1 MRPQHE
7 DAYSCLKLQHLKGLG
22 IQVMWISISQPGFD
36 MMWLTHNLFW
46 SKWNF
51 GTKIDQTYLFEELWL
66 MIVLDPFGTL
76 MFFSHRTN
84 AYAIWQIQTFRDKD
98 LQNHPEHFP
107 QRQNLGQLSS
117 KERQETLCLWLDGCR
132 HFAVLSMDGRR
143 MVWADGD
150 VWERAETIDP
160 ALQEAVKVQCGQWT
174 WGSPK
179 PF

>member
-1 MRPQHE
+1 M
-7 DAYSCLKLQHLKGLG
+7 
-22 IQVMWISISQPGFD
+22 
-36 MMWLTHNLFW
+36 T
-46 SKWNF
+46 
-51 GTKIDQTYLFEELWL
+51 
-66 MIVLDPFGTL
+66 VLDPPAVLIFV
-76 MFFSHRTN
+76 SHRTN
-84 AYAIWQIQTFRDKD
+84 AYAIWQIQTFRDKH

-107 QRQNLGQLSS
+107 QSQNLGQLSS

-160 ALQEAVKVQCGQWT
+160 ALQEAVKVQCGQWMR
-174 WGSPK
+174 GSPK